1 MPANGSAAAAREA
14 AAGPY
19 SWDAVAEQTLA
30 LYREL
35 RRMTVVAVAFWARS
49 GCSSTR
55 TLAIRRVLWAAD
67 AVAAPGGS
75 GGRRTTRAPACR

>member
-1 MPANGSAAAAREA
+1 VPAGDREALAATLNELLADPGVRERLSAAAREA

-35 RRMTVVAVAFWARS
+35 
-49 GCSSTR
+49 TR
-55 TLAIRRVLWAAD
+55 
-67 AVAAPGGS
+67 
-75 GGRRTTRAPACR
+75 